1 MAGKNIL
8 KISCTSLPMLNESV
22 LQWFTSL
29 IAWTPANA
37 KAAAENE
44 EELLK
49 LLLPITDENNGYI
62 PKSVIASTL
71 SKGGLAENPSLQDW
85 LSQQGQYNCV
95 CILLPTSTT
104 LDAWFRMCTRTRGC
118 TWPEVTCSVI
128 VMLGNANLE
137 CAIVKHNTR
146 SYMYLSWRD
155 NIKTWKE
162 VLEWS
167 EDITISLSRDRNH
180 ARARSLSGDVT
191 T

>member
-1 MAGKNIL
+1 MWVVQHYKNACWAPSPVFSGKTAATMTGKIY
-8 KISCTSLPMLNESV
+8 KISCTSLPMLNQSV
-22 LQWFTSL
+22 LHWFTSL
-29 IAWTPANA
+29 IFWTPANV
-37 KAAAENE
+37 KPTAENE

-62 PKSVIASTL
+62 PKSVISSTL

-104 LDAWFRMCTRTRGC
+104 LDAWFRLCTRTHRC

-137 CAIVKHNTR
+137 CAIVKHN
-146 SYMYLSWRD
+146 
-155 NIKTWKE
+155 
-162 VLEWS
+162 
-167 EDITISLSRDRNH
+167 
-180 ARARSLSGDVT
+180 ARS
-191 T
+191 